1 MRDFKVII
9 TDDSDRDNLI
19 AEIWYDNKVIAEINS
34 EKSKLEIEFINV
46 NGLLLDLDGFLEAI
60 NIAKSKL

>member
-46 NGLLLDLDGFLEAI
+46 TGLLLDLDGFLEAI